1 MIFIH
6 PDKEMYVK
14 AVDFMNV
21 EKKKNKKKK
30 EMS

>member
-21 EKKKNKKKK
+21 EKKKTKKRKK
-30 EMS
+30 